1 MSPVRE
7 NLHTAFTSFHK
18 VLAALPRW
26 VLSTRTPPA
35 SFLAQSFF
43 GSAPASVVYPLPLAD
58 FRLFGMGIPKLCRK
72 RWSILLK
79 KRLRHII
86 IVALNY
92 LHGGICHRN
101 FWEASAIEPF
111 AAGTLSFC
119 RWSKARAT
127 YHTMSRQCPNPP

>member
-26 VLSTRTPPA
+26 VLPPGLHLLH
-35 SFLAQSFF
+35 SLRSLFLALRQLPWCTHCLSPISDF
-43 GSAPASVVYPLPLAD
+43 SAGASPSLS
-58 FRLFGMGIPKLCRK
+58 RK

-127 YHTMSRQCPNPP
+127 YHTMSWQCPNPP